1 MWRFGSTR
9 ARAGR
14 SRCGRATDATASP
27 SGVVLTRRSQPGR
40 GRMCKP
46 WAVPTDEQIEAQI
59 DQLEA
64 EQERLRRREGA
75 TDPTLEGD
83 AARLG
88 EIRVELDRLW
98 DFLRQRRA
106 LREAGDDPD
115 LASERSADIVEKY
128 WQ

>member
-1 MWRFGSTR
+1 
-9 ARAGR
+9 
-14 SRCGRATDATASP
+14 
-27 SGVVLTRRSQPGR
+27 
-40 GRMCKP
+40 MCKP

-59 DQLEA
+59 DKLEA
-64 EQERLRRREGA
+64 EQERLRRREGG
-75 TDPTLEGD
+75 TDPTLEAD

-106 LREAGDDPD
+106 LREAGDDPEV
-115 LASERSADIVEKY
+115 ASERSADIVEKY

>member
-1 MWRFGSTR
+1 M
-9 ARAGR
+9 
-14 SRCGRATDATASP
+14 
-27 SGVVLTRRSQPGR
+27 
-40 GRMCKP
+40 
-46 WAVPTDEQIEAQI
+46 PTDEQIEAQI
-59 DQLEA
+59 EKLEA

-75 TDPTLEGD
+75 TDPTLETD
-83 AARLG
+83 AARVE

-106 LREAGDDPD
+106 LRDAGDDPD

>member
-1 MWRFGSTR
+1 
-9 ARAGR
+9 
-14 SRCGRATDATASP
+14 
-27 SGVVLTRRSQPGR
+27 
-40 GRMCKP
+40 MCKP
-46 WAVPTDEQIEAQI
+46 AGVPSDEQIQAQI
-59 DQLEA
+59 DKLEA

-75 TDPTLEGD
+75 TDPTLEAD
-83 AARLG
+83 AARLT